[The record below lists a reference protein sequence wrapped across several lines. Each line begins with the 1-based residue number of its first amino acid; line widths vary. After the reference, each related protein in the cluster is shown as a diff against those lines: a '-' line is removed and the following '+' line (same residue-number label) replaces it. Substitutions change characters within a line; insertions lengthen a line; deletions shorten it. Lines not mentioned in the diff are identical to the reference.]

1 MECLAAVIT
10 APRCFPEYSPPEQ
23 REGALTRPKSID
35 TVNEKTAN
43 ARRRSTLTTSS
54 LSTVSTSF
62 EPLDVYQVI
71 EILDGGWA
79 KADAPKSIDFLS
91 SAGVVVVVVDLL
103 HLTLKTV

>member
-1 MECLAAVIT
+1 M
-10 APRCFPEYSPPEQ
+10 
-23 REGALTRPKSID
+23 RPKSKDAID
-35 TVNEKTAN
+35 EKTAD

-54 LSTVSTSF
+54 WSTASISF
-62 EPLDVYQVI
+62 ELLDVYYI
-71 EILDGGWA
+71 LEILDGGWA

>member
-1 MECLAAVIT
+1 M
-10 APRCFPEYSPPEQ
+10 
-23 REGALTRPKSID
+23 TRPKSKD
-35 TVNEKTAN
+35 AADEKTAS

-54 LSTVSTSF
+54 LSTASISF
-62 EPLDVYQVI
+62 ELLDVYYI
-71 EILDGGWA
+71 FEILDGGWA